1 MNQKVSHALRLGLTL
16 LILVLLVI
24 FATKVNWHDIWASI
38 RTASRPMLLAAAL
51 VNILSIVVKGVRWWV
66 FLRPIGAT
74 SLPLALRATFA
85 GAGLNNVLVAN
96 GGEAAR
102 VVFVSRSAHIT
113 SAKVVATLALER
125 LFELVGYVVLL
136 SLAATFLDLPHT
148 VERVKPFA
156 IATLVAMGALLV
168 WLLRR
173 PDVVEAVAGPKP
185 ATWQGRLKQYG
196 SRFVGTIAAVSSGPR
211 FLAALLLS
219 VLAWGLQVATYQ
231 MTARAAHFPMTTV
244 ATIAALLLVNLGFL
258 FRLTPGNV
266 GVFQTAYAAAAVA
279 FGLDRNQA
287 IAVALLIQ
295 AQQILPVTALGV
307 LLAPE
312 FIFKAQKRRKADA
325 PGEIPSQSRPSPPDV
340 ALDGTPGAL
349 SNDEERRR
357 RGV

>member
-1 MNQKVSHALRLGLTL
+1 MNQKVSHALRIGLTL
-16 LILVLLVI
+16 LIIVMLVV
-24 FATKVNWHDIWASI
+24 FATKVNWHSIWASI
-38 RTASRPMLLAAAL
+38 RTTSRSMLLAAAL
-51 VNILSIVVKGVRWWV
+51 VNILSIVVKGIRWWV
-66 FLRPIGAT
+66 FLRPIGAR

-136 SLAATFLDLPHT
+136 SLAATFLDLPQPID
-148 VERVKPFA
+148 RIKPFA
-156 IATLVAMGALLV
+156 IAALVGMGALLM
-168 WLLRR
+168 WLLKR
-173 PDVVEAVAGPKP
+173 PDVVETVAGPKP
-185 ATWQGRLKQYG
+185 ATWQGRLKRYG

-211 FLAALLLS
+211 FIAALLLS

-231 MTARAAHFPMTTV
+231 MTARAANFPMSTV

-295 AQQILPVTALGV
+295 AQQILPVTLLGV
-307 LLAPE
+307 ALAPE
-312 FIFKAQKRRKADA
+312 FIFKAQKRRAADA
-325 PGEIPSQSRPSPPDV
+325 PGELPSLSRQARATDTPVDPP
-340 ALDGTPGAL
+340 A
-349 SNDEERRR
+349 
-357 RGV
+357 

>member
-16 LILVLLVI
+16 LILALLVV
-24 FATKVNWHDIWASI
+24 FATKVNWHKIWASMS
-38 RTASRPMLLAAAL
+38 TVSRPMLLAAAL
-51 VNILSIVVKGVRWWV
+51 VNLLSIVVKALRWWV

-74 SLPLALRATFA
+74 SLPLAMRATFA

-102 VVFVSRSAHIT
+102 VVFVSRIAHIT

-136 SLAATFLDLPHT
+136 SLAATFLDLPQS
-148 VERVKPFA
+148 VDRVRPFA
-156 IATLVAMGALLV
+156 IIALVAMGALLV

-185 ATWQGRLKQYG
+185 ATWQGRLKRYG
-196 SRFVGTIAAVSSGPR
+196 ARFVGTIATVSSGPR
-211 FLAALLLS
+211 FIAALLLS

-231 MTARAAHFPMTTV
+231 MTARAAHFPITV
-244 ATIAALLLVNLGFL
+244 VGTIAALLLVNLGFL

-279 FGLDRNQA
+279 FGLDQNQA
-287 IAVALLIQ
+287 IAVAVLIQ

-307 LLAPE
+307 ALAPE
-312 FIFKAQKRRKADA
+312 FIFKAQKRRKDDPLGELPSESRHGA
-325 PGEIPSQSRPSPPDV
+325 P
-340 ALDGTPGAL
+340 
-349 SNDEERRR
+349 
-357 RGV
+357 

>member
-16 LILVLLVI
+16 LILVMLII
-24 FATKVNWHDIWASI
+24 FATKVNWHQIGDAIL
-38 RTASRPMLLAAAL
+38 TVSRPMLLAAAL
-51 VNILSIVVKGVRWWV
+51 VNLASIVVKAIRWWV

-74 SLPLALRATFA
+74 SLSLAMRATFA

-102 VVFVSRSAHIT
+102 VVFVSRAAHIT

-136 SLAATFLDLPHT
+136 SLAATFLDLPQS
-148 VERVKPFA
+148 VDRVKPFA
-156 IATLVAMGALLV
+156 IVALVAMGALLV

-173 PDVVEAVAGPKP
+173 PDVIEAVAGPKP
-185 ATWQGRLKQYG
+185 ATWQGRLKRYG
-196 SRFVGTIAAVSSGPR
+196 ERFIGTIATVSSGPR
-211 FLAALLLS
+211 FIAALLLS

-279 FGLDRNQA
+279 FGLNESQA
-287 IAVALLIQ
+287 IGVAFLIQ
-295 AQQILPVTALGV
+295 AQQIIPVTLMGV
-307 LLAPE
+307 ALAPE
-312 FIFKAQKRRKADA
+312 FIFKAHKRRKDDA
-325 PGEIPSQSRPSPPDV
+325 LGEIPSQSRERSVDDSPDQPS
-340 ALDGTPGAL
+340 A
-349 SNDEERRR
+349 
-357 RGV
+357 

>member
-16 LILVLLVI
+16 LILALLVI
-24 FATKVNWHDIWASI
+24 FATKVNWHNIWAGM
-38 RTASRPMLLAAAL
+38 RTASRTMLLAAAL
-51 VNILSIVVKGVRWWV
+51 VNLLSIVVKAVRWWV

-74 SLPLALRATFA
+74 SFPLALRATFA

-136 SLAATFLDLPHT
+136 SLAATFLDLPQS
-148 VERVKPFA
+148 VDRVRPFA
-156 IATLVAMGALLV
+156 IVALVAMGALLI

-185 ATWQGRLKQYG
+185 ATWQGRLKRYG
-196 SRFVGTIAAVSSGPR
+196 TRFIGTIATVSSGPR
-211 FLAALLLS
+211 FIAALLLS

-231 MTARAAHFPMTTV
+231 MTARAAHFPITTV

-279 FGLDRNQA
+279 FGLDQNQA
-287 IAVALLIQ
+287 IAVAFLIQ

-307 LLAPE
+307 ALAPE
-312 FIFKAQKRRKADA
+312 FIFKVQKRRKDDA
-325 PGEIPSQSRPSPPDV
+325 PGEIPTQSRELGVGDSP
-340 ALDGTPGAL
+340 
-349 SNDEERRR
+349 N
-357 RGV
+357 

>member
-1 MNQKVSHALRLGLTL
+1 MNQKVSHALRLGLTVF
-16 LILVLLVI
+16 ILALLVV
-24 FATKVNWHDIWASI
+24 FATKVNWHDIGRSI
-38 RTASRPMLLAAAL
+38 RDASRTMLFAAAL
-51 VNILSIVVKGVRWWV
+51 VNILSIVVKAIRWWV

-102 VVFVSRSAHIT
+102 VVFLSRSAHIT

-136 SLAATFLDLPHT
+136 SLAATFLDLPHA
-148 VERVKPFA
+148 VEQVKPFA
-156 IATLVAMGALLV
+156 IVALVAMGALLV

-196 SRFVGTIAAVSSGPR
+196 SRFIGTIATVSSGPR
-211 FLAALLLS
+211 FIAALLLS

-244 ATIAALLLVNLGFL
+244 ATIAALLLVNLGFV

-307 LLAPE
+307 ALAPE
-312 FIFKAQKRRKADA
+312 FIFKAHKRRKADA
-325 PGEIPSQSRPSPPDV
+325 PGEIPSESR
-340 ALDGTPGAL
+340 
-349 SNDEERRR
+349 ERRASDAPDFPA
-357 RGV
+357 V